1 MYEEY
6 YRPEDVKVRLLGYEK
21 HAKQVITFLKDTYNE
36 DSYQNNLTNM
46 KSNHKIHKIVK
57 IENGEEEVILDKN
70 NI

>member
-6 YRPEDVKVRLLGYEK
+6 YKLDDIKCRLIGYEK

-57 IENGEEEVILDKN
+57 FENEAEEVILER
-70 NI
+70 